1 MKQAIRDGVMTIYDD
16 SLSERG
22 LVENIKKLQVVF
34 ARQPKEFFNVLTER
48 IIANGFTDKR
58 LTDAV
63 NHVIDNFEYK
73 ELNVSDIIK
82 FDKKVKLYNHSE
94 ATYMITSGKATSFED
109 FDKIT
114 INGTLFRYLKS
125 DKAKL

>member
-1 MKQAIRDGVMTIYDD
+1 MTIYDD

-63 NHVIDNFEYK
+63 NYVIDNFEYK

-82 FDKKVKLYNHSE
+82 FDKKIKLYNHSE
-94 ATYMITSGKATSFED
+94 ATHMITSGKATSFED